1 MPHSSKS
8 PGQTAKDMMILCL
21 AYKSSKGGCE
31 ANDEQIL
38 AHGPGDRL
46 YHARQAVLVAQQGVK
61 DLGDDFIGEK
71 IVEVLAEA
79 EQTLQDVLD
88 SGTATEERVEGA

>member
-1 MPHSSKS
+1 MV
-8 PGQTAKDMMILCL
+8 
-21 AYKSSKGGCE
+21 YKASTNEYK

-46 YHARQAVLVAQQGVK
+46 YHARQAVSIAQQGVK

-79 EQTLQDVLD
+79 EQTLQDVMD
-88 SGTATEERVEGA
+88 SGLYANIQTCNDEEVEGA